1 MNINGGKALK
11 KTHYSGLLARIAKN
25 QAGNVMPLMAA
36 AVFPMAA
43 MVGGAVDLSRI
54 YMTRTR
60 LQNACDAG
68 ALAAR
73 RSMSGQSPTTAD
85 INEGKKF
92 FDFNFPEG
100 AFGVEDLENDY
111 TPGATVGTVSGTASA
126 VVPASVMKIF
136 GQDEF
141 DVSVNCSST
150 LNIPN
155 TDVVFVLDT
164 SGSMAQTIS
173 GDTQSKI
180 AGLRQAVKDFFIEL
194 GPGEASGPGRIRYGF
209 VPYSSGVNVGRIL
222 NPDWVANTV
231 NYRTQVNTVGQ
242 VWTYALSSESALGS
256 WSAWSPATMPGSY
269 NTSGGF
275 TGWARV
281 GNTASSTINVNGVN
295 YRYRHATATTSTTCA
310 ATNTLAGSS
319 STLIARSDVAG
330 AQTGP
335 TLQSTTNNPATY
347 NAGAPPSQ
355 QVLTYQRQE
364 PHTVTGYR
372 YRWQSVSGTNG
383 CWLDRGNGSYNK
395 TQNATSTKSITWTQV
410 DRVTATNFGVGAIDV
425 SGLKNGT
432 GWNTSFS
439 AANTTT
445 ASISVNLSGAGPT
458 SINVP
463 SAQTITWRGCIEEA
477 NSINTLTS
485 TSPIAIPSNA
495 FDMQIDLVPANDS
508 QRWKPHLPELVWDST
523 NGQWQGDATWQ
534 SNGWAACPSPASK
547 LNQYT
552 SDVVSGLSTSF
563 AAYVNGLAVIGG
575 TQHDI
580 GMVWGAR
587 MLSPDGIYAS
597 ENNDSTAPGGFQIGR
612 HIVFMTDGMMDAR
625 NQNYGP
631 WGIPRLDGRQVPTS
645 QLDTDDG
652 STDMNDKHYR
662 RMEMICNAAKAKGYT
677 VWVVGFGIASLPQSL
692 INCATDSDHAAVA
705 SSSTALKAKF
715 KAIAET
721 IGGLRLSI

>member
-1 MNINGGKALK
+1 MNINRGKALK
-11 KTHYSGLLARIAKN
+11 KAHYSGFIARIAKN

-60 LQNACDAG
+60 LQNACDTG

-73 RSMSGQSPTTAD
+73 RAMTGQTPTTAD

-92 FDFNFPEG
+92 FNFNFPSG
-100 AFGVEDLENDY
+100 SFGVKNLQNNY
-111 TPGATVGTVSGTASA
+111 VQGTTAGTISGTASA

-136 GQDEF
+136 GQEDF

-155 TDVVFVLDT
+155 TDVMFVLDT

-180 AGLRQAVKDFFIEL
+180 AALRQAVKDFYTEL

-222 NPDWVANTV
+222 NPNWVLNSA
-231 NYRTQVNTVGQ
+231 NYRTNVPTISQ
-242 VWTYALSSESALGS
+242 VWTYTLGSESALS
-256 WSAWSPATMPGSY
+256 AWSAWSPATMPTSF
-269 NTSGGF
+269 NTATGF
-275 TGWARV
+275 TGWALV
-281 GNTASSTINVNGVN
+281 GTTAGNFLAVGGTS
-295 YRYRHATATTSTTCA
+295 YRLRHLTATTSTACT
-310 ATNTLAGSS
+310 ATNNLANSA
-319 STLIARSDVAG
+319 TTMIARTDVAG
-330 AQTGP
+330 TQTP
-335 TLQSTTNNPATY
+335 QTLQSTTNEPATY
-347 NAGAPPSQ
+347 IAPTPPSQ
-355 QVLTYQRQE
+355 QLLTHNRQI
-364 PHTVTGYR
+364 PQTTTGYR

-383 CWLDRGNGSYNK
+383 CWLERGNGSYTR
-395 TQNATSTKSITWTQV
+395 TQTATSTKSISWAQRDRIAAWTQ
-410 DRVTATNFGVGAIDV
+410 TTGAINV

-432 GWNTSFS
+432 GWNASFS
-439 AANTTT
+439 AANTTSST
-445 ASISVNLSGAGPT
+445 STFNVSGIGAT
-458 SINVP
+458 SLEIP
-463 SAQTITWRGCIEEA
+463 GAQTISWRGCIEEA
-477 NSINTLTS
+477 QSVNTITA

-495 FDMQIDLVPANDS
+495 FDMQVDLVPSTDA
-508 QRWKPHLPELVWDST
+508 QRWRPHLPNLVWDST

-534 SNGWAACPSPASK
+534 SNGWAACPSAASK
-547 LNQYT
+547 LGQYT
-552 SDVVSGLSTSF
+552 GDVVSGVSTRF
-563 AAYVNGLAVIGG
+563 ANYIDGLAVIGG

-587 MLSPDGIYAS
+587 MLSQDGIFAS
-597 ENNDSTAPGGFQIGR
+597 ENNDAQAPGGFQIGR

-631 WGIPRLDGRQVPTS
+631 WGISRLDGRQVPTN

-677 VWVVGFGIASLPQSL
+677 VWVVGFGISSLPQSL

-705 SSSTALKAKF
+705 SNSTALKAKF